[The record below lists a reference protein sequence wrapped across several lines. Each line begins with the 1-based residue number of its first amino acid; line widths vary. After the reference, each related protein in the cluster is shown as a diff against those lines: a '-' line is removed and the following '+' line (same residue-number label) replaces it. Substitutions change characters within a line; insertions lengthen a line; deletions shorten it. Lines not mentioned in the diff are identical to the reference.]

1 MVTKKID
8 CLISKE
14 SIDAFHTFPQKT
26 IFNKPV
32 IEKPDVF
39 STRMDIAYNKNNY
52 HISSKTDLSHE
63 ETTNLL
69 DEIYTKL
76 YSSYA
81 PVGVSGTQKLFTDF
95 IGDWLLKY
103 TDKESKILEIGCHDG
118 YLLNKFEENG
128 HSVLGIEPSPM
139 ASIAKE
145 KYKLDVIQDFF
156 TRESCEDEDF
166 NFIIMRHVLEHVPD
180 PYEFLLDS
188 FSKLK
193 VGGKMYVE
201 VPNSLWSLENSFFP
215 EFHIDH
221 ISYFTIGS
229 LQKIISMLPNSKIE
243 HIEQFQ
249 GYIRFPFLGALIT
262 KTADNKFEEKMNFSP
277 LLEFSIDNAINRFQD
292 NYNNYLKNLK
302 EIDVSQGLVVWGTGS
317 IGTQYAVDASW
328 SDSDVSYVD
337 INESAHGLVLSSSGH
352 EVLDPKVIKKIR
364 PKNILIASAW
374 ENDVKKQLEPFCIGG
389 EKILTFS
396 DLLN

>member
-1 MVTKKID
+1 MNTKKIE
-8 CLISKE
+8 CLISKKT
-14 SIDAFHTFPQKT
+14 IDTFHTFPEKT

-32 IEKPDVF
+32 KEKPDVF
-39 STRMDIAYNKNNY
+39 STRMDIAYNKENY
-52 HISSKTDLSHE
+52 HISSKTDLSHD

-81 PVGVSGTQKLFTDF
+81 PVGVSGTQKIFTDF

-103 TDKESKILEIGCHDG
+103 TDDNSKILEIGCHDG
-118 YLLNKFEENG
+118 YLLNKFVEKG

-139 ASIAKE
+139 ANIAKDE
-145 KYKLDVIQDFF
+145 YNLDVIQDFF
-156 TRESCEDEDF
+156 TKESCENEDF
-166 NFIIMRHVLEHVPD
+166 NFIVMRHVLEHVPD
-180 PYEFLLDS
+180 PYNFLLDS

-193 VGGKMYVE
+193 VGGKMYIE

-229 LQKIISMLPNSKIE
+229 LRTIVSMLPNSKIE

-249 GYIRFPFLGALIT
+249 GYIRFPFLGVLVT
-262 KTADNKFEEKMNFSP
+262 KTEENLPLSKSEVSP
-277 LLEFSIDNAINRFQD
+277 LLEFSINSAINKFKS
-292 NYNNYLKNLK
+292 NYKNYLKNLS
-302 EIDVSQGLVVWGTGS
+302 EIDLSKGLIVWGTGS

-328 SDSDVSYVD
+328 GKSDVFYVD
-337 INESAHGLVLSSSGH
+337 INKSAHGLVLSSSGH
-352 EVLDPKVIKKIR
+352 EIHDPNIIKKVK
-364 PKNILIASAW
+364 PQNILIASAW
-374 ENDVKKQLEPFCIGG
+374 ENDVKEQLEPFCHGG